1 MFGNGLRNGAACA
14 RTLFVIGLLYG
25 VAPCAR
31 AASAYRC
38 HGPDGVVAYQD
49 RPCEAAQRET
59 RVELAPE
66 PPPAPSP
73 DYGVAPA
80 RRAAVKHAPSRSP
93 ARRQA
98 PSHECRSDDGEVFYR
113 HGACP
118 KSIRAG
124 KAGGA
129 AAGVAVSAV
138 ELSRAE
144 ACRRIAAAGS
154 VGRRGRDRDERV
166 STYERNAGRD
176 PCRAE

>member
-1 MFGNGLRNGAACA
+1 MFGNDLRNGMGRTRAA
-14 RTLFVIGLLYG
+14 LVLGLLCG
-25 VAPCAR
+25 VQPQAQ
-31 AASAYRC
+31 AAAAYRC
-38 HGPDGVVAYQD
+38 HGPDGIVAYQD

-66 PPPAPSP
+66 PPPSPSP

-80 RRAAVKHAPSRSP
+80 RRAAVKHAPPRSA

-98 PSHECRSDDGEVFYR
+98 LSRECRSDDGEVFYR

-118 KSIRAG
+118 KSIRSG
-124 KAGGA
+124 KASG

-154 VGRRGRDRDERV
+154 VGRRGRDRDDRV

-176 PCRAE
+176 PCREE